1 MRRESHIG
9 GMTWARFQRG
19 AGVVFYFAC
28 ILGLSSIP
36 GDDTPRIEIPYL
48 DKVVH
53 FTLYSGLG
61 WMLARTRLRLWLA
74 LLTGLLMGAGDE
86 FYQFLTP
93 GRTPSV
99 YDWFADAA
107 GVTAGLL
114 VMRGFLFR
122 KRPGAPDLQ
131 NESRRAS
138 VE

>member
-1 MRRESHIG
+1 MKHESHIG
-9 GMTWARFQRG
+9 AMTWARFRRG
-19 AGVVFYFAC
+19 AAVVLYFAF

-36 GDDTPRIEIPYL
+36 GDDTPRIDIPHL

-53 FTLYSGLG
+53 FLLYSGLG

-74 LLTGLLMGAGDE
+74 LLIGLLMGAGDE
-86 FYQFLTP
+86 CYQSLTP

-99 YDWFADAA
+99 YDWLADAA

-122 KRPGAPDLQ
+122 KRPGARDLQ